1 MIDSETTK
9 HLGEDIE
16 ELSTSN
22 SLILYG
28 NGNTRNASAQSLSV
42 EPWKEGQSLVLTYWR
57 LLRRRKGLVSL
68 AGLLGLL
75 LAGMATLLI
84 TPVYQAHLSLEIQG
98 LNDNFLNMKSVDP
111 TNPLPDYSADSYIQT
126 EIKILQSDLLLQKTV
141 DRLKATYDKLPPP
154 SLESSPV
161 WRRLWGGNRETG
173 PTWNTLLTSAARGVQ
188 VRVAGTTHIV
198 EVFCDSAD
206 PVLAADFANVLVR
219 EFIDHNRESRW
230 KTTQDTGE
238 WLAMQLKDVRAKLES
253 SGAELQEYA
262 RHTGLEFTSEKTSVA
277 EEKLRQV
284 QEELTKAQADRVLK
298 QSIYDLSLK
307 QPDNIPEILE
317 TAELSEY
324 RSKVLELKR
333 KRAELRTTMT
343 PENLK
348 VREVD
353 GQISEV
359 QSALDVERRKLLER
373 AQEGYQAAQGREDL
387 LTKIYRAQ
395 AQLVSDQSAKA
406 IKYDVLKRE
415 VDTNRQMYEAMLQR
429 VREAGISAAM
439 QSSNFS
445 VVDEAKAPRLPYKPS
460 VLGNLGLGLL
470 AGLIVGVVMI
480 GFQEHADRS
489 IQAPGDAQNYLNLQ
503 ELGVVPSAKPTQ
515 LPRLHMSRNGH
526 SRPTSNILGF
536 GEAPNRVELVMYADQ
551 PSVLKESF
559 RAILASV
566 LFSSRGSKQSRL
578 YVLTSPSV
586 AEGKTTVASNLCIAL
601 TETRRRVL
609 LVDADMRRPRLHE
622 IYGVANERGLS
633 DLLESQHSL
642 SMADVE
648 PLLRPTGIE
657 GLDVLPSGPAKG
669 NIGNLLYSA
678 RLPEL
683 TALLRQIF
691 DIVVFDTPPVMHM
704 PDARI
709 LAGASD
715 AVILV
720 VRSRRT
726 QRDTALTV
734 KELFQKDGTPI
745 LGVVLNDW
753 NPAQSTAGGYDM
765 YYRDYEKYTSQA
777 S

>member
-1 MIDSETTK
+1 MIESETK
-9 HLGEDIE
+9 NHQGEDVEGSAI
-16 ELSTSN
+16 SN
-22 SLILYG
+22 SLVLYG
-28 NGNTRNASAQSLSV
+28 GGNRSTSEQSLGI
-42 EPWKEGQSLVLTYWR
+42 ERWRENPNLVVSYWR
-57 LLRRRKGLVSL
+57 LIRRRKGVVLL
-68 AGLLGLL
+68 TGLLGLL
-75 LAGMATLLI
+75 LAGMATLLMP
-84 TPVYQAHLSLEIQG
+84 PVYQAHLSLEIQG

-111 TNPLPDYSADSYIQT
+111 TNPLPDYSAESYIQT
-126 EIKILQSDLLLQKTV
+126 EIKILQSDLLLQRTV
-141 DRLKATYDKLPPP
+141 EKLRTSYAKLPPP
-154 SLESSPV
+154 SSASSSA
-161 WRRLWGGNRETG
+161 WRRLSRGNLESG
-173 PTWNTLLTSAARGVQ
+173 ADWSTLLANAARGVQ

-206 PVLAADFANVLVR
+206 PVLAADFANLLVR

-238 WLAMQLKDVRAKLES
+238 WLAQQLTDVRTKLEK
-253 SGAELQEYA
+253 SGTELQEYA
-262 RHTGLEFTSEKTSVA
+262 RQTGLEFTSEKSSVA

-298 QSIYDLSLK
+298 QSIYDLSVK
-307 QPDNIPEILE
+307 QPNKMPEILE
-317 TAELSEY
+317 TSDIGEY
-324 RSKVLELKR
+324 RTKLLELRR

-343 PENLK
+343 PQNVK

-353 GQISEV
+353 GQIVEI
-359 QSALDVERRKLLER
+359 QSALESEIRKLLDR
-373 AQEGYQAAQGREDL
+373 AQDSYLAAQGREDL
-387 LTKIYRAQ
+387 LTKIYRTQ

-415 VDTNRQMYEAMLQR
+415 VDTNRQMYESMLQR

-445 VVDEAKAPRLPYKPS
+445 VVDEAKPPRLPYKPS
-460 VLGNLGLGLL
+460 VTENIGLGFL
-470 AGLIVGVVMI
+470 AGLILGVVII
-480 GFQEHADRS
+480 GLQEHSDRS
-489 IQAPGDAQNYLNLQ
+489 IQTPGDAQNCLNLP
-503 ELGVVPSAKPTQ
+503 ELGVVPSAKLPNI
-515 LPRLHMSRNGH
+515 PRLHISRNGH
-526 SRPTSNILGF
+526 SRPASNVLGF
-536 GEAPNRVELVMYADQ
+536 GETANRVELVMYADQ

-559 RAILASV
+559 RAILASL
-566 LFSSRGSKQSRL
+566 LFSSRGSKQSKL

-601 TETRRRVL
+601 TETRRKVL

-622 IYGVANERGLS
+622 IYGVSNDEGLS
-633 DLLESQHSL
+633 NLLESQRSVKIDDIE
-642 SMADVE
+642 S
-648 PLLRPTGIE
+648 LLRPTGIE
-657 GLDVLPSGPAKG
+657 GLQVLPSGPAKG

-683 TALLRQIF
+683 TALLRQLF
-691 DIVVFDTPPVMHM
+691 DVVIFDTPPVMHM

-709 LAGASD
+709 LAASSD

-726 QRDTALTV
+726 QRDTALIV
-734 KELFQKDGTPI
+734 KELFQKDGTPV

-753 NPAQSTAGGYDM
+753 NPARSAAGSYGM
-765 YYRDYEKYTSQA
+765 YYRDYEKYTNKA